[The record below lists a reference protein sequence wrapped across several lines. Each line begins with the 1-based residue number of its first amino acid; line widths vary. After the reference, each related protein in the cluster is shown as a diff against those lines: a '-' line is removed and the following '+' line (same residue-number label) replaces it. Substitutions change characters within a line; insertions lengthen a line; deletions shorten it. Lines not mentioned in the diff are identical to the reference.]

1 MTEEEEF
8 LKLLEESE
16 AEQGSFREFKP
27 GEKVETK
34 VVAITGNSILV
45 DYGAKSEGIIDRG
58 QFEKDGELTIKE
70 GDKLEAYFL
79 YENEGESV
87 LSTKLNQQDAN
98 YEELQT
104 AHENGMPIEIKVT
117 GKNKAGL
124 EISAGGLR
132 GFCPASQVSQ
142 RHVEDLAVFVGQT
155 LKVKILDLGP
165 YNLVVSAR
173 KLQQEEQQGQIE
185 ELKQTLSAGQNITG
199 YVTRLVDF
207 GAFVDLGGVDGLIPM
222 GELSWERVKNSSD
235 LLKEGDQVTVKILN
249 LDWDK
254 NRIALSLK
262 QAGSDPWNDI
272 QTKFK
277 VGTPY
282 QGKITRVLQFG
293 AIVQLESGIEGL
305 LHISKLG
312 AGKRLQHASEVLEE
326 DQSIHVYVDTIDL
339 DQRRIS
345 LSLENEQAGRK
356 IQDDQ
361 QVLIIGGEH
370 EGTIDD
376 VKPYGIFIKLSE
388 QRTGL
393 LHISQTP
400 FDGSPTAA
408 TTLKNAYKQ
417 GEKIKVVIDSIHNN
431 KISLSLPESD
441 DQKEIQ
447 ESLKNQKQASGSF
460 GSLGG
465 VFDNLSL

>member
-70 GDKLEAYFL
+70 GDKIEAYFL

-155 LKVKILDLGP
+155 LKVKILD
-165 YNLVVSAR
+165 V
-173 KLQQEEQQGQIE
+173 
-185 ELKQTLSAGQNITG
+185 TTG
-199 YVTRLVDF
+199 
-207 GAFVDLGGVDGLIPM
+207 
-222 GELSWERVKNSSD
+222 VKNYRATINGNWILMEYDPKTNIIAHDFSDGIVSTNENNLKIIVTDNVGNSS
-235 LLKEGDQVTVKILN
+235 
-249 LDWDK
+249 
-254 NRIALSLK
+254 
-262 QAGSDPWNDI
+262 
-272 QTKFK
+272 KF
-277 VGTPY
+277 
-282 QGKITRVLQFG
+282 
-293 AIVQLESGIEGL
+293 E
-305 LHISKLG
+305 
-312 AGKRLQHASEVLEE
+312 ASF
-326 DQSIHVYVDTIDL
+326 Y
-339 DQRRIS
+339 
-345 LSLENEQAGRK
+345 RK
-356 IQDDQ
+356 
-361 QVLIIGGEH
+361 
-370 EGTIDD
+370 
-376 VKPYGIFIKLSE
+376 K
-388 QRTGL
+388 
-393 LHISQTP
+393 
-400 FDGSPTAA
+400 
-408 TTLKNAYKQ
+408 
-417 GEKIKVVIDSIHNN
+417 
-431 KISLSLPESD
+431 
-441 DQKEIQ
+441 
-447 ESLKNQKQASGSF
+447 
-460 GSLGG
+460 
-465 VFDNLSL
+465 